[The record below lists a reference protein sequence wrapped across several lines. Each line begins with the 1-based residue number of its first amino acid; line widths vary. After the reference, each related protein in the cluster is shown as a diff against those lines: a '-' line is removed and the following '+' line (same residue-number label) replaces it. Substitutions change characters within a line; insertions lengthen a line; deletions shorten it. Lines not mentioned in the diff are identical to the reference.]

1 LLLSVY
7 LFFSPLEC
15 HVYKHTLCVKYDAP
29 KDLAQQVDRKKFSI
43 VELYAGTGR
52 CAEPF
57 RRWRRTNRVALFD
70 LDKYAAK
77 TYRKNFD
84 GANYSI
90 LDLGRARAST
100 IVTRAGGAVDI
111 LLGCPPCQGYSD
123 CGKKDE
129 EDPRN
134 EHVLRFATYVAALR
148 PLAFAMENVPLLA
161 TSQRFER
168 FVQLAK
174 AGGYDV
180 VSTIANAALYG
191 SCQSRQR
198 LICIGLRSDLGVSP
212 VIPEATH
219 GGSGV
224 RFSYTHGKLVNV
236 RENAISVLGVAP
248 GSWRA
253 VHATIG
259 RLYTGG
265 RRAPLTLASQIGDLE
280 ELEPRARRRQGH
292 VPWAHSPRV
301 LRRMRDVPEGGQWRG
316 KEYFSESYGRLHRS
330 GLSRTITRFFPNA
343 GSGRFWHPV
352 ENRALTLREAARIQG
367 FPDSFRFL
375 GSGMK
380 DVDLVGNALDASLA
394 DIAFQS
400 IREALQ

>member
-1 LLLSVY
+1 MNRR
-7 LFFSPLEC
+7 E
-15 HVYKHTLCVKYDAP
+15 
-29 KDLAQQVDRKKFSI
+29 FSI

-57 RRWRRTNRVALFD
+57 RRWRRTKRVALFD
-70 LDKYAAK
+70 IDQYAAK
-77 TYRKNFD
+77 TYRKNFEE
-84 GANYSI
+84 ANYSI

-100 IVTRAGGAVDI
+100 IANRAGGTVDI

-134 EHVLRFATYVAALR
+134 EHVLRFATYVSALR

-168 FVQLAK
+168 FVELAR
-174 AGGYDV
+174 AGGYEV

-212 VIPEATH
+212 VVPDATH
-219 GGSGV
+219 GGSGM
-224 RFSYTHGKLVNV
+224 RFSYTHGKLVKV
-236 RENAISVLGVAP
+236 RDNAISVLGVAP

-253 VHATIG
+253 VHATVG

-265 RRAPLTLASQIGDLE
+265 RRAPLTLGSHIGDLDV
-280 ELEPRARRRQGH
+280 LKPGARRRLGH
-292 VPWAHSPRV
+292 VPWAHGPKI

-316 KEYFSESYGRLHRS
+316 KVYYSESYGRLHRV

-352 ENRALTLREAARIQG
+352 ENRAITLREAARIQG
-367 FPDSFRFL
+367 FPDSFHFL

-380 DVDLVGNALDASLA
+380 DADLVGNALDASLA
-394 DIAFQS
+394 DIAFHS

>member
-1 LLLSVY
+1 M
-7 LFFSPLEC
+7 
-15 HVYKHTLCVKYDAP
+15 
-29 KDLAQQVDRKKFSI
+29 

-57 RRWRRTNRVALFD
+57 RRWRRTRRVALFD

-77 TYRKNFD
+77 TYRSNFEE
-84 GANYSI
+84 ANYSI
-90 LDLGRARAST
+90 LDLSRARPST
-100 IVTRAGGAVDI
+100 IARRAGGQVDI

-123 CGKKDE
+123 CGKKDN

-134 EHVLRFATYVAALR
+134 EHVLRFARYVAELR

-161 TSQRFER
+161 TSER
-168 FVQLAK
+168 FARFVELAK
-174 AGGYDV
+174 TAGYEV

-198 LICIGLRSDLGVSP
+198 LICIGLRSALGTP
-212 VIPEATH
+212 VIPDPTH
-219 GGSGV
+219 GGTGL
-224 RFSYTHGKLVNV
+224 RFSYAHGKLVDV
-236 RENAISVLGVAP
+236 RDHAISVLGVAP

-253 VHATIG
+253 VHATVN
-259 RLYTGG
+259 RLYAGG
-265 RRAPLTLASQIGDLE
+265 RRAPLALSSQIGDLE
-280 ELEPRARRRQGH
+280 SLTPAARRRLGH
-292 VPWAHSPRV
+292 LPWAHSAEM
-301 LRRMRDVPEGGQWRG
+301 LRRMRDVPEGGQWQG
-316 KEYFSESYGRLHRS
+316 KDYYSESYGRLHRS
-330 GLSRTITRFFPNA
+330 GLARTITRFFSNA

-375 GSGMK
+375 ASGIK
-380 DVDLVGNALDASLA
+380 DADLVGNALDASLA
-394 DIAFQS
+394 KVAFQS